1 VKKAIGFY
9 PSPDVDTAGTQVVSH
24 AGAVL
29 LTESIGRVGLDQA
42 LSTAL
47 ASWRPRLATHDPAK
61 VLLDLALGLAVGGDC
76 LADVGV
82 LRAEPGV
89 FGLVASDPTV
99 SRLITA
105 LAADIDASL
114 PAIRAA
120 VARARA
126 AVWARRRP
134 LSGRAG
140 CRDGGQVIVDI
151 DARLVGAHSDKP
163 TPGWSTRLGSQPWKQ
178 SRPRSRPSRRRRG
191 GQRSTPTATRAR
203 APRLP
208 N

>member
-1 VKKAIGFY
+1 
-9 PSPDVDTAGTQVVSH
+9 
-24 AGAVL
+24 VL
-29 LTESIGRVGLDQA
+29 LRQTIGVCGVERMLSSA
-42 LSTAL
+42 LTP
-47 ASWRPRLATHDPAK
+47 WRGSRARHDPAK
-61 VLLDLALGLAVGGDC
+61 VLVDVATAVALGGDSLVDVAAV
-76 LADVGV
+76 
-82 LRAEPGV
+82 RAQPEV